1 MWSQLA
7 NVLQVFSNYNASKL
21 LLLVLSAAGLYAV
34 ARWASSLRGQDQS
47 YTAGNHRGPEPR
59 YQKPFALDP
68 QEVVASFPADP
79 ELGKLRITKFF
90 FKNFDAIP
98 GPPDPWAFADEL
110 TVELYNPDSDH
121 RWWQSYFVATP
132 QGISEILRDKSWK
145 YLYAAEMLVVPK
157 YDLEDI
163 RRAVVSRIVEDHE
176 YFKPADSKEES
187 L

>member
-1 MWSQLA
+1 MCPQIASALP
-7 NVLQVFSNYNASKL
+7 VFSDYNGPKL
-21 LLLVLSAAGLYAV
+21 LLLVLSAAGLYAF

-47 YTAGNHRGPEPR
+47 YTAGDRDGPNPHN
-59 YQKPFALDP
+59 QAPIALDP

-90 FKNFDAIP
+90 FRKLDAIP
-98 GPPDPWAFADEL
+98 SPPDPWNFADEL
-110 TVELYNPDSDH
+110 TVEVYDPDSDH

-132 QGISEILRDKSWK
+132 QGLAQTLRDKSWK

-157 YDLEDI
+157 YDLEEI
-163 RRAVVSRIVEDHE
+163 RRAVVSRIVEANE
-176 YFKPADSKEES
+176 YFKPAESKEES